1 MSHQAASRTAQKP
14 AQVGQTAGKAQ
25 NKNVPIHDSL
35 NKHNDPVKH
44 KKTRSS
50 GQEAIEQAAVSSS
63 NNSQADEETPRVGPE
78 DFMPLK
84 MLGSGSFGEVY
95 LVREIRSGDLFAM
108 KVLTKA
114 KIFGNNLVR
123 YAKTERDV
131 LSYTKHPF
139 IVGLNYAFQTETKL
153 FLILDFCPGGDLGR
167 VLQREGRLTEERARK
182 YLCEVL
188 LAIEALH
195 KRDIIF
201 RDLKPDNVVIDTDG
215 HACLTDFGLSK
226 EGVFDPSRGAKSFC
240 GSVAYLAPEMIRKA
254 GHGKSVDWY
263 LLGVI
268 LYEMIVG

>member
-1 MSHQAASRTAQKP
+1 M
-14 AQVGQTAGKAQ
+14 
-25 NKNVPIHDSL
+25 PIHDSL
-35 NKHNDPVKH
+35 NKNSDAAKH
-44 KKTRSS
+44 KKTRSQS
-50 GQEAIEQAAVSSS
+50 QEAIEHAAVSSS
-63 NNSQADEETPRVGPE
+63 NNSQADEETLRVGPE

>member
-1 MSHQAASRTAQKP
+1 M
-14 AQVGQTAGKAQ
+14 
-25 NKNVPIHDSL
+25 PIHDSL
-35 NKHNDPVKH
+35 NKNSDANKH
-44 KKTRSS
+44 KKTRSH
-50 GQEAIEQAAVSSS
+50 GQLTEEAVSSTVS
-63 NNSQADEETPRVGPE
+63 SQPDEETTRVGPD

-95 LVREIRSGDLFAM
+95 LVREIRTRELYAM

-167 VLQREGRLTEERARK
+167 VLQREGRLSEERARK

-268 LYEMIVG
+268 LYEMIVGQPPYFSESKDQLFNNI